1 MTVKQES
8 GRRRYVVP
16 PKHTLCSSFSS
27 LLFLSFFLFLFFLSQ
42 DEAFGLLAY
51 LRTYLL
57 YQPIIY
63 SEFSFYCCCF
73 VLFAESPERD
83 IMCLATG
90 SECLIMSTI
99 SQCKASLN
107 LFSSAIYKKK
117 RRKKKRV
124 FFVFETSSFLQ
135 LLSVRIDFYQLFHV
149 TVSALAIVTGQR
161 LKATITGILYNADN
175 CKILYII
182 TRQLHI

>member
-27 LLFLSFFLFLFFLSQ
+27 LSFFLFLFFLSQ

-117 RRKKKRV
+117 RERKKESSLCLRHLV
-124 FFVFETSSFLQ
+124 SSSFLVYV
-135 LLSVRIDFYQLFHV
+135 LISI
-149 TVSALAIVTGQR
+149 
-161 LKATITGILYNADN
+161 N
-175 CKILYII
+175 CFM
-182 TRQLHI
+182 

>member
-27 LLFLSFFLFLFFLSQ
+27 LSFFLFLFFLSQ

-117 RRKKKRV
+117 REERKKEREKKESSLCLRHLV
-124 FFVFETSSFLQ
+124 SSSFLVYV
-135 LLSVRIDFYQLFHV
+135 LISI
-149 TVSALAIVTGQR
+149 
-161 LKATITGILYNADN
+161 N
-175 CKILYII
+175 CFM
-182 TRQLHI
+182 